1 MAVDD
6 EEAPEALAASVSSIS
21 VSTATSVSGRS
32 DTVPG
37 NAAKP
42 GAIPNGI
49 AGSTSTPSGSAAS
62 TETRSARIESVAS
75 ER

>member
-1 MAVDD
+1 V
-6 EEAPEALAASVSSIS
+6 PSASET
-21 VSTATSVSGRS
+21 TATSVSGRS

-49 AGSTSTPSGSAAS
+49 VGSTGTPSGSDAS

>member
-1 MAVDD
+1 MS
-6 EEAPEALAASVSSIS
+6 SVS
-21 VSTATSVSGRS
+21 VTTATSVSGRS

-37 NAAKP
+37 NAANP

-49 AGSTSTPSGSAAS
+49 AGATSTPSGSAAS
-62 TETRSARIESVAS
+62 TEMRSARIESVPS

>member
-1 MAVDD
+1 M
-6 EEAPEALAASVSSIS
+6 
-21 VSTATSVSGRS
+21 STATSVSGRS
-32 DTVPG
+32 ETVPG

-62 TETRSARIESVAS
+62 TEIRSARIESVAS